1 MIPDFDENGNLPPGV
16 HICEWEEFQDR
27 FGYNR
32 RRKVLIEGLEMAMLS
47 LQAAGCRVIYIN
59 GSFTTS
65 KSDPVDFDGCY
76 DKETVDTDYLRVN
89 APRLF
94 NHYDRAGMKSRY
106 KGELFPSDQP
116 VGNYGE
122 NSFEFFQSDRRK
134 RKKGIIAI
142 DLMRWEP

>member
-1 MIPDFDENGNLPPGV
+1 MIPEFDENGNLPPGI
-16 HICEWEEFQDR
+16 HWAEWEEFDGR
-27 FGYNR
+27 FGYNKR
-32 RRKVLIEGLEMAMLS
+32 RRLLISGLQMAMQD

-65 KSDPVDFDGCY
+65 KSDPVDFDACY
-76 DKETVDTDYLRVN
+76 DNETVDADYLRAN
-89 APRLF
+89 APRLL
-94 NHYDRAGMKSRY
+94 NYYDRAGQKARY
-106 KGELFPSDQP
+106 KGEIFPSNQP

-142 DLMRWEP
+142 DLIR

>member
-1 MIPDFDENGNLPPGV
+1 MIPEFDENGNLPLGV
-16 HICEWEEFQDR
+16 HWAEWEEFKER

-32 RRKVLIEGLEMAMLS
+32 GRRLLIEGLEMAMQD

-65 KSDPVDFDGCY
+65 KSDPGDFDACY
-76 DKETVDTDYLRVN
+76 DNETVDADYLRVN
-89 APRLF
+89 APRLS
-94 NHYDRAGMKSRY
+94 NYYDRAGQKARY
-106 KGELFPSDQP
+106 RGEIFPSDQP
-116 VGNYGE
+116 IGDYGE
-122 NSFEFFQSDRRK
+122 NSFEFFQRDRRK

>member
-1 MIPDFDENGNLPPGV
+1 MIPEFDENGNLPLGV
-16 HICEWEEFQDR
+16 HWAEWQEFKER

-32 RRKVLIEGLEMAMLS
+32 GRRLLIEGLEMAMQD

-65 KSDPVDFDGCY
+65 KSDPGDFDACY
-76 DKETVDTDYLRVN
+76 DNETVDADYLRVN
-89 APRLF
+89 APRLS
-94 NHYDRAGMKSRY
+94 NYYDRAGQKARY
-106 KGELFPSDQP
+106 RGEIFPSDQP
-116 VGNYGE
+116 IGDYGE
-122 NSFEFFQSDRRK
+122 NSFEFFQRDRRK